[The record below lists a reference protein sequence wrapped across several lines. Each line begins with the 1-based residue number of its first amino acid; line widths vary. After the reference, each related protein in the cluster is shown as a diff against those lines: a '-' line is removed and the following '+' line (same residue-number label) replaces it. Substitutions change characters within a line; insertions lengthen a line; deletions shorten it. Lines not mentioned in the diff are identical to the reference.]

1 MLRSGEAEDGAS
13 YAASV
18 TTLTLPSGFVKS
30 EPATMFRVLLGRT
43 TAGLPREHSLMNS
56 PFLIGEQVYLR
67 PLEQAENSLRELD
80 TPAVPLLRKE
90 LHAAASRETRR
101 RLEAVIADLS
111 RISWRRNLDEAIRE
125 ATRTG
130 KPILVFSTLGEVD
143 GFA

>member
-1 MLRSGEAEDGAS
+1 MK
-13 YAASV
+13 
-18 TTLTLPSGFVKS
+18 LPKV
-30 EPATMFRVLLGRT
+30 AIALVLLGPV
-43 TAGLPREHSLMNS
+43 ASVGLAASRHSSGEPTPAQVASLVRSLDDDHFMMRE
-56 PFLIGEQVYLR
+56 R
-67 PLEQAENSLRELD
+67 AENSLRELG

-90 LHAAASRETRR
+90 VRAAVSLETRR

-125 ATRTG
+125 ATQSG